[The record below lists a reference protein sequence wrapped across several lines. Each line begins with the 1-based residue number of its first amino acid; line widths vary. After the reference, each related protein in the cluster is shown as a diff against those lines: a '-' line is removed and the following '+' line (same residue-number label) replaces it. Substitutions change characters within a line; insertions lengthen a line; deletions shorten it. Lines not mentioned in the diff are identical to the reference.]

1 MTKKPLSIK
10 QLLLIG
16 FMFTAVLPLLVVM
29 LLAFYQAR
37 DALRTEIT
45 NNMQTRANAAF
56 AEVDN
61 MMFER
66 LQNATSWSR
75 LEIMQ
80 EVVIGDVDKRLSQ
93 FLSNLKKNYRG
104 IYHALYVVNASQKV
118 IAASDAGLIGKT
130 VLTEKASLSVQF
142 AGQKVTIFAVKN
154 KALPLSVQIQ
164 DANNQPVAT
173 LWLMM
178 NWQAITDIL
187 NRTQNNGSAA
197 ALFGVQASSASIL
210 ANTSKL
216 KQLPILATTQHWQ
229 TILNAHD
236 VIVLSQ
242 PNQLKSQPLFNWQ
255 VAITQYRAVA
265 MAPVERMGV
274 IFAALLLSTIVL
286 AVLLATPF
294 ARRITAPLAKLTAY
308 AQQFVRTAQ
317 TALPAADGPAEVQD
331 MSAAFSKMMADLA
344 LSKDN
349 LTRAAK
355 LAVAGEMAAAMSH
368 EVRTPLGILRSSAQ
382 VLSREK
388 NLSAEG
394 LEVTHFITSETE
406 RLNKLVNTL
415 VDSARPRAPEFASH
429 DAWGLVTHA
438 VAMLR
443 MQAHKKGISIVLV
456 GNSATPLSLICDA
469 EQITQVL
476 LNLILNAIQVLPEAT
491 IESST
496 TQTSGQI
503 ELAVIEEGSGDDA
516 RVIISVADNGFG
528 VDELQ
533 KAHIFDPFFTQ
544 RPGGIGLGL
553 AVSQQIVMAHGGKL
567 TVDKSHLPS
576 LSHLPSQGGADLLK
590 QTMGAVFK
598 VSLPKYH

>member
-93 FLSNLKKNYRG
+93 FLGNLKKNYRG

-130 VLTEKASLSVQF
+130 VPTEKASLSVQF

-197 ALFGVQASSASIL
+197 ALFGVQASSALIL

-294 ARRITAPLAKLTAY
+294 ARRITAPLAKLTTY

-388 NLSAEG
+388 NLSTEG

-576 LSHLPSQGGADLLK
+576 QGGADLLK